1 MINCLRILG
10 IAIGLILLL
19 SITVKKR
26 TLFSYVYSVISP
38 LTINVQHATESF
50 LASSF
55 TSTQDY
61 TKKLFDNSLPRVKDS
76 VKSHLSSPTRTSAG
90 APEEKITDSEKKELD
105 QLIRTH
111 R

>member
-38 LTINVQHATESF
+38 ATTSVQDATERF

-55 TSTQDY
+55 SSTQDY
-61 TKKLFDNSLPRVKDS
+61 TKKLFDNSLPKMKDS
-76 VKSHLSSPTRTSAG
+76 VKSHLSSPTRASAG
-90 APEEKITDSEKKELD
+90 SPEEKITDSEKKELD